1 MEIYGMTGERLGNIG
16 QTQPESETQPQWKL
30 DLLSTPSIS
39 VRRGV
44 ARGFDAAYEDTST
57 LVLTSRG
64 RHFIDIRFALGD
76 NPTGGD
82 SYWAFA
88 GTSEVTFPSAG
99 RKGERRGN
107 GFRGGGEIVEIP
119 CMAHC
124 VWKHEIDS
132 KRRND
137 ADEGDMYLLGNGQ
150 CIEVGV
156 SASGPTGGLQ
166 MYKEYWEAV
175 EMDEDASCV
184 VARTEQRTGREKG
197 VGMVIKLGRYCQ
209 AIFGRQSVSAEAEG
223 RAGEVHVE
231 RWYRSEEGGVWTK
244 DWRSST
250 GNDEGEDVLMPS
262 KWVCQDGRKMGDVIE
277 LLGRKWEVVECT

>member
-16 QTQPESETQPQWKL
+16 QSQSPTERRPQWKL

-99 RKGERRGN
+99 RKDQRREE
-107 GFRGGGEIVEIP
+107 GFRDGGEMVEIP
-119 CMAHC
+119 YMAHC
-124 VWKHEIDS
+124 VWKHEMDS
-132 KRRND
+132 KGSND

-156 SASGPTGGLQ
+156 STSGPTGKLQ

-175 EMDEDASCV
+175 ELDEDASCV
-184 VARTEQRTGREKG
+184 VARTEQRAGQEKG
-197 VGMVIKLGRYCQ
+197 VGMVIKVGRNCQ
-209 AIFGRQSVSAEAEG
+209 AIFQGQSVSAEAEG

-231 RWYRSEEGGVWTK
+231 RWYRSEESGVWAK

-262 KWVCQDGRKMGDVIE
+262 KWVCQDGRKMGDAVE
-277 LLGRKWEVVECT
+277 LMGRKWEVVECT